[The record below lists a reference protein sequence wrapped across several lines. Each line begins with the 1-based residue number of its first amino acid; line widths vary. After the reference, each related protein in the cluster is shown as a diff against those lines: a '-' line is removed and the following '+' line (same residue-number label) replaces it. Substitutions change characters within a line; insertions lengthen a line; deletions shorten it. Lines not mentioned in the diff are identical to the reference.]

1 MCCIGKW
8 NCSQESLTSPEAL
21 DALLELR
28 TTNPTLH
35 AALNQ
40 GHDTT
45 PPADIEEEAYQD
57 LTVYDDCDIPLDVVS
72 GLLHSRGSAVAANF
86 VIGENGGIAR
96 SGSAED
102 LDAEEEDLNVEEED
116 LDVEVE
122 PVVLGRG
129 QRKKIGPKRYDG
141 AIWEQH

>member
-1 MCCIGKW
+1 VG
-8 NCSQESLTSPEAL
+8 PA
-21 DALLELR
+21 
-28 TTNPTLH
+28 NPTPH

-57 LTVYDDCDIPLDVVS
+57 LAVYDDCDIPLDVVS
-72 GLLHSRGSAVAANF
+72 GLLHSHGSAVAANF

-102 LDAEEEDLNVEEED
+102 LDAEEEDL
-116 LDVEVE
+116 DVEVE

-129 QRKKIGPKRYDG
+129 QRKKIGAKCYGG